1 MTTGC
6 ECPIAGY
13 CERHKINKPGRLHDL
28 CKTDQ
33 RFFDRWEKIPVV
45 ESTQLDPG
53 KKMTPMNTTTLLWK
67 EAHEYAMAHEDN
79 WDEAATRLWYQ
90 AWVKRI
96 PKFGCGCQDHW
107 AAITRSNPP
116 QFESPMAFFTWFWA
130 RHDEVSRTQS
140 KKPELTLDEAF
151 RIWWPKYADQQ
162 NLSTSE

>member
-1 MTTGC
+1 MTQEDWKQPVHMPPGLSFK
-6 ECPIAGY
+6 GY
-13 CERHKINKPGRLHDL
+13 KSE
-28 CKTDQ
+28 
-33 RFFDRWEKIPVV
+33 PV
-45 ESTQLDPG
+45 
-53 KKMTPMNTTTLLWK
+53 MTPQSHIVHQEPEIMAPPINQPVNTTTLLWK